1 MSDEARS
8 TVTTASC
15 TVTGTVCQNVWL
27 CVCHFGAM
35 GEHGGAHTVG
45 TCKLY
50 TNRSSRTSYVQT
62 SDLLAVRQEC
72 HPLIHYV
79 AVTYLLVIFF
89 QSFKFQQKSILFPY
103 IYSYPLILY
112 SKYTAA
118 LHIT

>member
-79 AVTYLLVIFF
+79 ALTYLLVIFF
-89 QSFKFQQKSILFPY
+89 SIIQIPTKVNFISIHIQL
-103 IYSYPLILY
+103 SSHPLQ
-112 SKYTAA
+112 
-118 LHIT
+118 